1 MTGNCVTHKSA
12 YCFACWKC
20 LLDEF
25 SPICSQYYILIT
37 PGNIRKPYNV
47 FKLPGVS
54 KCRIGNTLSQLIWPT
69 RYLLV
74 QSQQWKQQSNV
85 WNLLTIKTPKR
96 RQWYRFGAFV
106 VNFEQISK
114 IVLLF
119 LLLTLNKYIPT
130 GNCFL
135 NDRNIAL
142 ILVNI
147 KQQLAR
153 WKNCQLV
160 AAVSKCLSDYIV
172 YSTLPNF
179 SYCSVVSTVD
189 PCTSKWR
196 LGSVF

>member
-54 KCRIGNTLSQLIWPT
+54 KCSIGNTLSQLIWPT

-114 IVLLF
+114 TVLLF
-119 LLLTLNKYIPT
+119 LSLTLSKYIPT
-130 GNCFL
+130 RNCFL

-147 KQQLAR
+147 KQQLAH
-153 WKNCQLV
+153 WKNYQLLLCRSV
-160 AAVSKCLSDYIV
+160 WAIILFILPYQISHIALLFPLLTLEQVNDGWEVFSK
-172 YSTLPNF
+172 
-179 SYCSVVSTVD
+179 
-189 PCTSKWR
+189 
-196 LGSVF
+196 